1 MFEAKY
7 APLSHG
13 SKAWRVEDQEIN
25 SITSRADT
33 PSELN
38 RLGAQQPMT
47 TVGFNTVED
56 EVAVAP
62 VQRSSRQVHTRRRI
76 GAAHSRCHAERTG
89 VTEQVQNMLSS
100 RHLHYPLAILALIY
114 IKPG

>member
-13 SKAWRVEDQEIN
+13 SKTWRVEDQEVK

-33 PSELN
+33 PGELY
-38 RLGAQQPMT
+38 RFGAQQPMT

-56 EVAVAP
+56 EVALAP
-62 VQRSSRQVHTRRRI
+62 V
-76 GAAHSRCHAERTG
+76 
-89 VTEQVQNMLSS
+89 
-100 RHLHYPLAILALIY
+100 
-114 IKPG
+114 